1 MYLIFCVVLL
11 FSSRR
16 RHTICAL
23 VTGVQTCALPISLTA
38 DQAGNDDYAAA
49 PQAVLEVAIAAA
61 KPTLVWLDDLQKILG
76 EPAFDL
82 PDPDSNSTG
91 AFSFGS
97 SNTEVAT
104 VSGST
109 VTIVGAGPT
118 PLVAPQAATRTEQ
131 SRVGEAG

>member
-1 MYLIFCVVLL
+1 MQSAGAC
-11 FSSRR
+11 
-16 RHTICAL
+16 
-23 VTGVQTCALPISLTA
+23 PLTA

-76 EPAFDL
+76 EPAFYL

-109 VTIVGAGPT
+109 VTIVGAGT
-118 PLVAPQAATRTEQ
+118 TTDRKSTRLNSSHQ
-131 SRVGEAG
+131 